1 MINTIET
8 KIIDNNLNHLF
19 YKINDMEKRINRYK
33 DYQFFLENK
42 FMKNELTL
50 DEMVGRYTASEP
62 IDSVELKKDFKNGN
76 T

>member
-1 MINTIET
+1 MINAIET

-33 DYQFFLENK
+33 DFQFFLENK

-50 DEMVGRYTASEP
+50 DEMNTILSYLENTNLSLDEM
-62 IDSVELKKDFKNGN
+62 KKVIK
-76 T
+76 

>member
-8 KIIDNNLNHLF
+8 MIIDNNLNYLF

-50 DEMVGRYTASEP
+50 EEMNTVLSFLENTNLSLDEM
-62 IDSVELKKDFKNGN
+62 KNVIKS
-76 T
+76 

>member
-1 MINTIET
+1 MTNAIEIM
-8 KIIDNNLNHLF
+8 IIDNNLNYLF

-50 DEMVGRYTASEP
+50 EEMNTILSYLENTNLSLDEM
-62 IDSVELKKDFKNGN
+62 KKVIK
-76 T
+76 

>member
-1 MINTIET
+1 MINAIET

-50 DEMVGRYTASEP
+50 EEMNTVLSYLENTNLSLDEM
-62 IDSVELKKDFKNGN
+62 KKVIK
-76 T
+76 

>member
-1 MINTIET
+1 MINIIET

-19 YKINDMEKRINRYK
+19 YKINDMEKRIDRYK

-50 DEMVGRYTASEP
+50 EEMNTVLSYLENTNLSLDEM
-62 IDSVELKKDFKNGN
+62 KKVIK
-76 T
+76 